1 MLYAIGSSNGNLRF
15 GPMGCVRRICFPRVA
30 LPTVKFV
37 SRSLRL
43 YSLLGVGSVRVVV
56 GRESGR
62 AGGEVTPHRL
72 FTLSRTHVELC
83 CNLLNLESCI
93 SSFFGEILG

>member
-15 GPMGCVRRICFPRVA
+15 GPTGCVRRICFPRVA

-62 AGGEVTPHRL
+62 AGGEVT
-72 FTLSRTHVELC
+72 RTGFSPLVERM
-83 CNLLNLESCI
+83 
-93 SSFFGEILG
+93 SSSVVTS